1 MAGFTVNQQIFLAVD
16 QTSDGLLD
24 APVSGIMGLG
34 FQTIASTNAVPWWQ
48 ALLNAN
54 DFSSPMFAFWITRFG
69 DVPNASAEE
78 PGGVLTLGG
87 TNSSLFQ
94 GSIDYVDMPSGAT
107 PSFWL
112 LSLTQLN
119 VVGKSVAIGTG
130 EDALTA
136 IDTGTTLIGGPTA
149 DVQLFWQTVPGSQAL
164 TGENVGY
171 YSYPCDTQLDVSLSF
186 GGQTWPINNEDMNIG
201 NSNTGQCVGAI
212 FDLSLGSQAS
222 GGDGNPNWVVGDTFL
237 KNVYSVYRA
246 TPPSI
251 GFAQLSD
258 SIGGSGTPTGNPG
271 SGSSS
276 DGSSGNAPPFGAG
289 YRMRIAPAAIIIPLV
304 AGYFVF

>member
-1 MAGFTVNQQIFLAVD
+1 MTPAILPVLTSARRKIVHFNAHSLSHPTAVHRPQAFDVILDTGSADLWVTSINCQTCTSSIPLFNPSQSTTYKSSTAGGPVEIQYGSGQVSGLLSADTVNMAGFTVNQQIFREYLLSPLKRSEDTEKIYMSVAVD

-112 LSLTQLN
+112 LSLTR
-119 VVGKSVAIGTG
+119 
-130 EDALTA
+130 ALHCKR
-136 IDTGTTLIGGPTA
+136 IL
-149 DVQLFWQTVPGSQAL
+149 
-164 TGENVGY
+164 
-171 YSYPCDTQLDVSLSF
+171 QLDVIVNFQSSMSSVNLLQLAPVKMPSPLL
-186 GGQTWPINNEDMNIG
+186 T
-201 NSNTGQCVGAI
+201 
-212 FDLSLGSQAS
+212 LGRRSSVALLPMSSSSGKRSQA
-222 GGDGNPNWVVGDTFL
+222 P
-237 KNVYSVYRA
+237 KH
-246 TPPSI
+246 
-251 GFAQLSD
+251 
-258 SIGGSGTPTGNPG
+258 
-271 SGSSS
+271 
-276 DGSSGNAPPFGAG
+276 
-289 YRMRIAPAAIIIPLV
+289 
-304 AGYFVF
+304 